1 MEDDIYQ
8 EHIMDHYQ
16 HPRNKT
22 LQKKP
27 TYQKTQ
33 LNPLCGDELTIQI
46 TNKNGKMEDIS
57 FQGHGCA
64 ISQASASILTE
75 FLKKKPLGD
84 LEKITEKDMLNLLHI
99 PISHT
104 RTKCALLAL
113 KTAKAALPIKE
124 NQKNKP
130 NKKTTKE
137 SNTQS
142 TKSKSTKSKSNKN
155 KSTKSQSTKKKPK
168 K

>member
-22 LQKKP
+22 LQKNP

-113 KTAKAALPIKE
+113 KTAKAALTIKD
-124 NQKNKP
+124 NL
-130 NKKTTKE
+130 
-137 SNTQS
+137 
-142 TKSKSTKSKSNKN
+142 KSKSNKN
-155 KSTKSQSTKKKPK
+155 RSTKSQSTKTKPK

>member
-16 HPRNKT
+16 HPR
-22 LQKKP
+22 QKYIQKNP
-27 TYQKTQ
+27 TYSKTQ

-46 TNKNGKMEDIS
+46 TAKTNKNIEDIS

-75 FLKKKPLGD
+75 FLHKKP
-84 LEKITEKDMLNLLHI
+84 ITQLKKLSDQNMIDMLHI

-113 KTAKAALPIKE
+113 KTAQAAIANTKIAKSSSIKI
-124 NQKNKP
+124 QK
-130 NKKTTKE
+130 KKTT
-137 SNTQS
+137 T
-142 TKSKSTKSKSNKN
+142 KN
-155 KSTKSQSTKKKPK
+155 KTKA
-168 K
+168 